1 MTQTLGV
8 RAATE
13 PVFHYTDGGGL
24 IGIAQ
29 RGVLRASEA
38 AGLNDRAE
46 IRQGWAKIRAWLD
59 AQPDGE
65 IIDLFKHHAANTLR
79 DSHEVFVVCGSTR
92 GDDANQWRL
101 YANKGAGYA
110 IELDPKQQLVVVTD
124 KPTPAAQKP
133 KAGRIDFRQLGDQV
147 EVTPWL
153 HVIYDEDE
161 IARALTELVAKA
173 QSLHHSVESMDAD
186 DDVKSEGFEYLNDTT
201 YANLA
206 ELAHL
211 IKEPGFA
218 GENEVRMVVTFFWG
232 MRHVKYRSGAYGV
245 IGYAELSSPPQGR
258 GTRQVVDAKQAEP
271 LPIRS
276 IRTGPLQHTDHVTS
290 VKSFLKNVGHRDVEV
305 FASAVPLR

>member
-1 MTQTLGV
+1 M
-8 RAATE
+8 AE
-13 PVFHYTDGGGL
+13 
-24 IGIAQ
+24 
-29 RGVLRASEA
+29 RGVVWASEA

-65 IIDLFKHHAANTLR
+65 IIELFRNHAASPLR

-101 YANKGAGYA
+101 YANRGAGYA
-110 IELDPKQQLVVVTD
+110 VELDPKHQLVVVTD
-124 KPTPAAQKP
+124 NPPPPAKEQR
-133 KAGRIDFRQLGDQV
+133 AGRIDFGRIGDEV
-147 EVTPWL
+147 EASPWL
-153 HVIYDEDE
+153 HVIYDEGQ
-161 IARALTELVAKA
+161 IADALTELVAKA
-173 QSLHHSVESMDAD
+173 QSLKDSIEGMDED
-186 DDVKSEGFEYLNDTT
+186 DDVMSDAFEHLSETT
-201 YANLA
+201 YADLA

-218 GENEVRMVVTFFWG
+218 GENEVRVVVTFFWG

-245 IGYAELSSPPQGR
+245 VGYAELSSAPQGR
-258 GTRQVVDAKQAEP
+258 GTRRVVDVKQAEP

-276 IRTGPLQHTDHVTS
+276 VRTGPLLHQDHTRS
-290 VKSFLKNVGHRDVEV
+290 VESFLRNVGHPDAEV

>member
-1 MTQTLGV
+1 MHTPGA

-13 PVFHYTDGGGL
+13 PVFHYTDGNGL
-24 IGIAQ
+24 LGIAH
-29 RGVLRASEA
+29 RGVLWASEA

-59 AQPDGE
+59 AQPEGE
-65 IIDLFKHHAANTLR
+65 IVELFKSHAASPLR

-110 IELDPKQQLVVVTD
+110 VELDPEQQLVVVTD
-124 KPTPAAQKP
+124 NPPPPAKEP
-133 KAGRIDFRQLGDQV
+133 KVGRIDFGRIGDQV

-161 IARALTELVAKA
+161 IADALTELVAKA
-173 QSLHHSVESMDAD
+173 QNLHDSIESLDEDEN
-186 DDVKSEGFEYLNDTT
+186 VKSDGFEHLNETT
-201 YANLA
+201 YADLA

-218 GENEVRMVVTFFWG
+218 GENEVRVVVTFFWG
-232 MRHVKYRSGAYGV
+232 MSHVKYRSGAYGV
-245 IGYAELSSPPQGR
+245 VGYAELSSPPRGR
-258 GTRQVVDAKQAEP
+258 GTSRVVDVRKAEP

-276 IRTGPLQHTDHVTS
+276 VRTGPLLHKDHTTS
-290 VKSFLKNVGHRDVEV
+290 VESFLRNIGHSDAEV